1 MLSSNHSYR
10 KDSQMSGHFSDSLSK
25 QDIIEDP
32 ETKIKYRKGNK
43 IGAGGFGEVFE
54 FIQIDNNVKRAAK
67 IIPNS
72 NIDNDPLSNAAY
84 NNENNFNTIL
94 DFKYLCKCHSTFKDN
109 KNAYFILDYQPN
121 KTLNELIEKRQ
132 LSEIEIKHYCL
143 ELLLAIEYL
152 HERNIIHRDIKLSN
166 VLLSERMEVRLCD
179 FGLAIE
185 NGIEV
190 QKNKCGTPNYIAPEL
205 LDNKNGYNYSFE
217 IDIWAFGIIIYTLYY
232 HKTPFEH
239 GGKSKTKNNI
249 LTIDY
254 SFPPEIAISKE
265 AKELIK
271 SILVKNP
278 HQRPKIEQ
286 IKASPFQKWQGY
298 SQIFTCV
305 HIE

>member
-10 KDSQMSGHFSDSLSK
+10 KDNQMSGHFSDSLSK

-43 IGAGGFGEVFE
+43 IGGGGFGEVYEFFE
-54 FIQIDNNVKRAAK
+54 IDNGRKRAAK

-132 LSEIEIKHYCL
+132 LSELEIKHYCL

-152 HERNIIHRDIKLSN
+152 H
-166 VLLSERMEVRLCD
+166 
-179 FGLAIE
+179 
-185 NGIEV
+185 
-190 QKNKCGTPNYIAPEL
+190 
-205 LDNKNGYNYSFE
+205 
-217 IDIWAFGIIIYTLYY
+217 
-232 HKTPFEH
+232 
-239 GGKSKTKNNI
+239 
-249 LTIDY
+249 
-254 SFPPEIAISKE
+254 
-265 AKELIK
+265 
-271 SILVKNP
+271 
-278 HQRPKIEQ
+278 
-286 IKASPFQKWQGY
+286 
-298 SQIFTCV
+298 
-305 HIE
+305 